1 MKTMNKKIKIVIAD
15 DHLLIAETWAT
26 LINMDPDF
34 EVIRV
39 FDNTQSLIEEIS
51 ELKPDIAIL
60 DININPFS
68 GIEATKMIR
77 RLAPGTKIIGVS
89 MHNQP
94 SFAKKM
100 MRNGAMG
107 YVTKSSNK
115 NEMYEAIRAVMRGEK
130 FICAEIQRNITNQV
144 LMDDDD
150 NKLSRLT
157 EREIEIIKLIKNGST
172 NKEIAEKLF
181 LSPRTVE
188 THRARILKKLDLKN
202 SLSLVKYI
210 NESFMDL

>member
-1 MKTMNKKIKIVIAD
+1 MNIMNKKIRIVIAD

-34 EVIRV
+34 EVVRV

-100 MRNGAMG
+100 MRN
-107 YVTKSSNK
+107 TQ
-115 NEMYEAIRAVMRGEK
+115 EE
-130 FICAEIQRNITNQV
+130 
-144 LMDDDD
+144 
-150 NKLSRLT
+150 SRL
-157 EREIEIIKLIKNGST
+157 RQSVNWSLLIANY
-172 NKEIAEKLF
+172 
-181 LSPRTVE
+181 
-188 THRARILKKLDLKN
+188 
-202 SLSLVKYI
+202 VKSY
-210 NESFMDL
+210 LQV

>member
-1 MKTMNKKIKIVIAD
+1 MTKKIKIVIAD

-34 EVIRV
+34 EVVKV
-39 FDNTQSLIEEIS
+39 FDNTQTLVEEIS
-51 ELKPDIAIL
+51 DIKPDIAIL

-115 NEMYEAIRAVMRGEK
+115 NEMYEAIRSVMRGEK

-157 EREIEIIKLIKNGST
+157 EREIEIIKLIKDGCT

-188 THRARILKKLDLKN
+188 THRARILKKLELKN

-210 NESFMDL
+210 NDSFMDI

>member
-1 MKTMNKKIKIVIAD
+1 MNNMTKKIKIVIAD

-34 EVIRV
+34 EVVKV
-39 FDNTQSLIEEIS
+39 FDNTQTLIEEIS
-51 ELKPDIAIL
+51 EIKPDIAIL

-115 NEMYEAIRAVMRGEK
+115 NEMYDAIRSVMKGEK
-130 FICAEIQRNITNQV
+130 YICAEIQRNITNQV
-144 LMDDDD
+144 LMDDDE

-188 THRARILKKLDLKN
+188 THRARILN
-202 SLSLVKYI
+202 Y
-210 NESFMDL
+210 

>member
-1 MKTMNKKIKIVIAD
+1 MKTMNKKVRIVIAD
-15 DHLLIAETWAT
+15 DHFLIAETWAT

-34 EVIRV
+34 EVVKV

-202 SLSLVKYI
+202 SLSLVKYV

>member
-1 MKTMNKKIKIVIAD
+1 MTKKIKIVIAD

-34 EVIRV
+34 EVVKV
-39 FDNTQSLIEEIS
+39 FNNTQTLVEEIS
-51 ELKPDIAIL
+51 EIKPDIAIL

-115 NEMYEAIRAVMRGEK
+115 NEMYEAIRSVMRGEK

-157 EREIEIIKLIKNGST
+157 EREIEIIKLIKNGCT

-188 THRARILKKLDLKN
+188 THRARILKKLELKN

-210 NESFMDL
+210 NDSFMDI

>member
-1 MKTMNKKIKIVIAD
+1 MTKKIKIVIAD

-34 EVIRV
+34 EVVKV
-39 FDNTQSLIEEIS
+39 FDNTQTLVEEIS
-51 ELKPDIAIL
+51 DIKPDIAIL

-115 NEMYEAIRAVMRGEK
+115 NEMYEAIRSVMRGEK

-210 NESFMDL
+210 NDSFMDL

>member
-1 MKTMNKKIKIVIAD
+1 MNNMTKKIKIVIAD

-34 EVIRV
+34 EVVKV
-39 FDNTQSLIEEIS
+39 FDNTQTLIEEIS
-51 ELKPDIAIL
+51 EIKPDIAIL

-115 NEMYEAIRAVMRGEK
+115 NEMYDAIRSVMKGEK
-130 FICAEIQRNITNQV
+130 YICAEIQRNITNQV
-144 LMDDDD
+144 LMDDDE

>member
-1 MKTMNKKIKIVIAD
+1 MTKKIRIIIAD

-34 EVIRV
+34 EVV
-39 FDNTQSLIEEIS
+39 KVYDNTKTMIDEIT
-51 ELKPDIAIL
+51 EIKPDIAIL

-68 GIEATKMIR
+68 GIEATKMIKK
-77 RLAPGTKIIGVS
+77 LAPGTKIIGVS

-100 MRNGAMG
+100 LRNGAMG
-107 YVTKSSNK
+107 YVTKNSTK
-115 NEMYEAIRAVMRGEK
+115 IEMYDAIRTVMKGDK
-130 FICAEIQRNITNQV
+130 YICAEIQKNITNQMLV
-144 LMDDDD
+144 DDDD
-150 NKLSRLT
+150 NKLSTLT

-172 NKEIAEKLF
+172 NKEIAEQLF

-210 NESFMDL
+210 NDSFMDL

>member
-1 MKTMNKKIKIVIAD
+1 MNTMTKKIKIVIAD

-26 LINMDPDF
+26 LINMDPAF
-34 EVIRV
+34 EVVKV
-39 FDNTQSLIEEIS
+39 FDNTQTLIEEIS
-51 ELKPDIAIL
+51 EIKPDIAIL

-144 LMDDDD
+144 LMDDDE

>member
-1 MKTMNKKIKIVIAD
+1 MPKKIKIVIAD

-34 EVIRV
+34 DVVKV
-39 FDNTQSLIEEIS
+39 FDNTQTLIEEIS
-51 ELKPDIAIL
+51 EIKPDIAIL

-115 NEMYEAIRAVMRGEK
+115 NEMYDAIRSVMKGEK
-130 FICAEIQRNITNQV
+130 YICAEIQRNITNQV
-144 LMDDDD
+144 LMDDDE

>member
-1 MKTMNKKIKIVIAD
+1 MTKKIRIIIAD

-26 LINMDPDF
+26 LINMDQDF
-34 EVIRV
+34 EVV
-39 FDNTQSLIEEIS
+39 KVYDNTKSMIDEIT

-68 GIEATKMIR
+68 GIEATKMIKK
-77 RLAPGTKIIGVS
+77 LAPGTRIIGVS

-100 MRNGAMG
+100 IRNGAMG
-107 YVTKSSNK
+107 YVTKNSTK
-115 NEMYEAIRAVMRGEK
+115 IEMYDAIRSVMKGEK
-130 FICAEIQRNITNQV
+130 YICAEIQKNITNQMLV
-144 LMDDDD
+144 DDDD
-150 NKLSRLT
+150 NKLSKLT

-172 NKEIAEKLF
+172 NKEIAEQLF

-188 THRARILKKLDLKN
+188 THRARILKKLDLRAF
-202 SLSLVKYI
+202 I
-210 NESFMDL
+210 

>member
-1 MKTMNKKIKIVIAD
+1 MTKKVRIIIAD

-26 LINMDPDF
+26 LINLDPEF
-34 EVIRV
+34 EVV
-39 FDNTQSLIEEIS
+39 KVYDNTKTMIDEIT
-51 ELKPDIAIL
+51 EVRPDVAIL

-68 GIEATKMIR
+68 GIEATTMIKK
-77 RLAPGTKIIGVS
+77 LAPGTKIIGVS

-100 MRNGAMG
+100 IRNGAKG
-107 YVTKSSNK
+107 YVTKNSSK
-115 NEMYEAIRAVMRGEK
+115 LEMYDAIRSVMKGEK
-130 FICAEIQRNITNQV
+130 FICAEIQRNITNQLLV
-144 LMDDDD
+144 EEED
-150 NKLSRLT
+150 NKLSKLT

-172 NKEIAEKLF
+172 NKEIAETLF

-188 THRARILKKLDLKN
+188 THRARILKKLGLKN

-210 NESFMDL
+210 NESFLDL

>member
-1 MKTMNKKIKIVIAD
+1 MTKKIRIIIAD

-26 LINMDPDF
+26 LINMDPEF
-34 EVIRV
+34 EVV
-39 FDNTQSLIEEIS
+39 KVYDNTKSLIDEITDV
-51 ELKPDIAIL
+51 KPDIAIL

-68 GIEATKMIR
+68 GIEATKMIKK
-77 RLAPGTKIIGVS
+77 LAPGTKIIGVS

-100 MRNGAMG
+100 IRNGATG
-107 YVTKSSNK
+107 YVTKNSNK
-115 NEMYEAIRAVMRGEK
+115 VEMYEAIRAVMKGDK
-130 FICAEIQRNITNQV
+130 YICAEIQRNITNQLLV
-144 LMDDDD
+144 DEED
-150 NKLSRLT
+150 NKLSKLT
-157 EREIEIIKLIKNGST
+157 ERELEIIKLIKNGST
-172 NKEIAEKLF
+172 NKEIAESLF

>member
-1 MKTMNKKIKIVIAD
+1 MTKKIRVIIAD

-34 EVIRV
+34 EVIKV
-39 FDNTQSLIEEIS
+39 YDNTKSLIDEIS
-51 ELKPDIAIL
+51 VLKPDVAIL
-60 DININPFS
+60 DINISPFS
-68 GIEATKMIR
+68 GIEATKMIKK
-77 RLAPGTKIIGVS
+77 LAPGTKIMGVS

-100 MRNGAMG
+100 LRNGATG
-107 YVTKSSNK
+107 YVTKNSSK
-115 NEMYEAIRAVMRGEK
+115 QEMYDAIKSVMRGEIY
-130 FICAEIQRNITNQV
+130 ICSEIQKNITNQMLV
-144 LMDDDD
+144 VEDD
-150 NKLSRLT
+150 NKISKLT

-172 NKEIAEKLF
+172 NKEIAELLF

-188 THRARILKKLDLKN
+188 THRARVLKKLNLKN

-210 NESFMDL
+210 NDSFLDL